1 MIEHMLGDI
10 NVLSSVKFTKGNDW
24 VKAEIMDGQHNT

>member
-10 NVLSSVKFTKGNDW
+10 YDSSVKFTKGSDCI
-24 VKAEIMDGQHNT
+24 KAKNMNA